1 MVEAAE
7 LQSQTVGLT
16 AEAFNAFADDIAT
29 MFDTT
34 VRAEPVDVDQGPV
47 TGLKSD
53 YKKLAAVCQVRAE
66 GALNGPFAVLFD
78 KEGLFTLAGTFV
90 MQPDQIIAQNRRNG
104 TETEAAEIGD
114 ALGEVGNL
122 LVGSWDRV
130 FREDLP
136 GHGHFKQVATFCG
149 NPWSNPAESFGFGVD
164 EPLDIL
170 TFQLTVEPLP
180 PFRGAALYPASL
192 FEGGP
197 AVTAEEET
205 AQVEDEQDQDQDQE
219 LAPVETNVE
228 AGGEDA
234 APEPADE
241 AGVAEDGPDE
251 TPADQAE
258 ETEDTTASSVGE
270 PVSADAER
278 ALSDVTEGA
287 GGPVA
292 ESISRMARSWAALPG
307 EDAPAASLIHELC
320 AGDVMRKDVA
330 WATPEATIEDLIATM
345 QRHDTGYVLIGG
357 ETRLEGIVSKSD
369 VRGALSPYLRSMF
382 VKWRSPMDIATLQ
395 IKAKWAM
402 NRPVRTVRP
411 DATLAVVMQAMS
423 EHGGRCMPVVDE
435 KGKVLG
441 LVTVF
446 ELFQALLAGG
456 PATASAGHAAP
467 AAPLV

>member
-7 LQSQTVGLT
+7 LQSQTAGLT

-53 YKKLAAVCQVRAE
+53 YKKLAVVCQVRAE
-66 GALNGPFAVLFD
+66 GALNGPFAVVFD

-130 FREDLP
+130 FREELP
-136 GHGHFKQVATFCG
+136 GHGHFKQMATFYG
-149 NPWSNPAESFGFGVD
+149 NPWSDPAQSFGLAVD

-197 AVTAEEET
+197 AAGAEEET
-205 AQVEDEQDQDQDQE
+205 AQTEGEQDQV
-219 LAPVETNVE
+219 PVETNME

-241 AGVAEDGPDE
+241 AGVAEDGSDE
-251 TPADQAE
+251 TPADQLDATAASPVE
-258 ETEDTTASSVGE
+258 ERS
-270 PVSADAER
+270 SADDEI
-278 ALSDVTEGA
+278 ALPDVTEDA
-287 GGPVA
+287 AGPVA

-357 ETRLEGIVSKSD
+357 DGRLEGIVSKSD

-446 ELFQALLAGG
+446 ELFQALLSGG
-456 PATASAGHAAP
+456 QATASAGHTAP